1 MFSAQCILLS
11 AFNKMML
18 SDTAPELEFQLF
30 FISRTQ
36 SRQEGKFLRKGASKH
51 LTLCGSG
58 K

>member
-1 MFSAQCILLS
+1 MFSAQYILLS

-36 SRQEGKFLRKGASKH
+36 RRQEGKFLRKVASKD
-51 LTLCGSG
+51 LTLRG
-58 K
+58 